1 MHFFILLLTLHRVN
15 ASNTHKTNVKQ
26 LNQIKVMS
34 EVVMVPDYG
43 QRSNSNFDPNLLLAT
58 MMNGGG
64 GFGGNGNWLWVIFL
78 FFLFP
83 FMRNGMWG
91 SNNGNDGGSNG
102 LGSLGA
108 LVNNDAGRELL
119 MQAINGNG
127 SAIQNLA
134 NMVGTTTS
142 NIQQAICGV
151 ENSITQLSGQV
162 GMSGQQIINSVQQ
175 GNMQLA
181 SQLAS
186 CCCDIRTAVTEGNY
200 QNQIATLQQ
209 TQTINSSIDGVR
221 SAVTQGFCDTAY
233 AFRDQ
238 TCQLGSA
245 IQNSTQ
251 QIKDATAT
259 QTNAI
264 IAKLDGMEKSALLD
278 KLDAQRETISTL
290 KTNANITAQNYATQQ
305 MIGAAVAPLSAALA
319 EIKCAQPN
327 TVTVP
332 YYPFSITPNCGCN
345 SGCNSNFSNQ
355 FFY

>member
-1 MHFFILLLTLHRVN
+1 
-15 ASNTHKTNVKQ
+15 
-26 LNQIKVMS
+26 MS
-34 EVVMVPDYG
+34 EVIMVPDCN
-43 QRSNSNFDPNLLLAT
+43 QRNGSNFDPNLLLAT
-58 MMNGGG
+58 MMNGGN
-64 GFGGNGNWLWVIFL
+64 GFGGNGNWMWVIFL

-83 FMRNGMWG
+83 LMRNGG
-91 SNNGNDGGSNG
+91 LFGNGLFGNGDGGSNG
-102 LGSLGA
+102 LGSLGN
-108 LVNNDAGRELL
+108 LINNDTGRELL

-186 CCCDIRTAVTEGNY
+186 CCCDLRTAITQGNY
-200 QNQIATLQQ
+200 ENQIATLQQ
-209 TQTINSSIDGVR
+209 TQALGGEIRNVG
-221 SAVTQGFCDTAY
+221 SALTQGFCDTAY

-238 TCQLGSA
+238 TCQLGGA
-245 IQNSTQ
+245 IKDSTQ
-251 QIKDATAT
+251 VIKDATTAQT
-259 QTNAI
+259 QAI
-264 IAKLDGMEKSALLD
+264 LAKLDNMERTGLLD
-278 KLDAQRETISTL
+278 KIDSQRETIATL

-305 MIGAAVAPLSAALA
+305 MIGAAVAPLNAALA

-332 YYPFSITPNCGCN
+332 YYPFSIIPNCGCN
-345 SGCNSNFSNQ
+345 SGCGTNFQNQ

>member
-1 MHFFILLLTLHRVN
+1 
-15 ASNTHKTNVKQ
+15 
-26 LNQIKVMS
+26 MS
-34 EVVMVPDYG
+34 EVIMVPDCN
-43 QRSNSNFDPNLLLAT
+43 QRNGSNFDPNLLLAT
-58 MMNGGG
+58 MMNGGN
-64 GFGGNGNWLWVIFL
+64 GFGGNGNWMWVIFL

-83 FMRNGMWG
+83 LMRNGGLWG
-91 SNNGNDGGSNG
+91 NGNDNGGSNG
-102 LGSLGA
+102 LGSLGN
-108 LVNNDAGRELL
+108 LVNSDAGRELL

-151 ENSITQLSGQV
+151 ENSITQLGGQV

-186 CCCDIRTAVTEGNY
+186 CCCDLRTAITTGNY
-200 QNQIATLQQ
+200 ENQIATLQQ
-209 TQTINSSIDGVR
+209 TQTLGGEIRTVGTTL
-221 SAVTQGFCDTAY
+221 TQGFCDTAY

-238 TCQLGSA
+238 TCQLGGA
-245 IQNSTQ
+245 IKDSTQ
-251 QIKDATAT
+251 AIKDATTAQT
-259 QTNAI
+259 QAI
-264 IAKLDGMEKSALLD
+264 LAKLDNMERTGLLD
-278 KLDAQRETISTL
+278 KIDAQRETISTL

-305 MIGAAVAPLSAALA
+305 MIGAAVAPLNAALA

-332 YYPFSITPNCGCN
+332 YYPFNVTPNCGCN
-345 SGCNSNFSNQ
+345 CNTGCGTNFQNQ